1 MKLFIKY
8 MVSIRCVSAVSAIL
22 RDCKI
27 QPHNTQLG
35 EIEIPD
41 KTDKNK
47 ISILQE
53 KLKIAGF
60 ELMEDKKAQII
71 EKTINVIIDM
81 IHNQEDSPK
90 VNYSDYISEKLHLD
104 YTYVSNVFSHV
115 KGMTIQQFIII
126 HKIERIKE
134 LIIYNELTISEIAWK
149 LNYSSAAHLSNQ
161 FKKIT
166 GLTPSTFKAL
176 KIRLRIP
183 HEEIG
188 NESFV
193 NEKSSLAILSN

>member
-1 MKLFIKY
+1 MRLFIKY
-8 MVSIRCVSAVSAIL
+8 MVSIRCITAVSAIL
-22 RDCKI
+22 RECKI
-27 QPHNTQLG
+27 RPYNTQLG

-41 KTDKNK
+41 DTDEEQ
-47 ISILQE
+47 IQVLQE
-53 KLKIAGF
+53 KLKVAGF

-183 HEEIG
+183 IEEVG
-188 NESFV
+188 NEAYV
-193 NEKSSLAILSN
+193 HKMNEMGS